1 MLTSPPVPSVLPTP
15 QIPTLQSAP
24 LVYQGA
30 PQLTQKSK
38 EDLSSLINRPSQAT
52 NLNNLMMQGGS
63 NSTDLKKAIKIQ
75 DLVKR
80 ANACG
85 AGIKINY

>member
-1 MLTSPPVPSVLPTP
+1 MLTSHPVPPVLPTP
-15 QIPTLQSAP
+15 QIPTFQPAP
-24 LVYQGA
+24 LVYHGA

-52 NLNNLMMQGGS
+52 NLNNLMMQGTALAGG
-63 NSTDLKKAIKIQ
+63 KIAAIKIQ